1 MGGRF
6 STLIGCSSW
15 KPLAATFAASQPN
28 GALTDD
34 EKVTCSAMN
43 ACSFC
48 GKEESE
54 AQRLIAGDD
63 EVHICDECVR
73 LSVEILDEEGVG
85 KSGVPNRSAQ
95 LAVKRVPS
103 PREIVR
109 SLNQYVIGQN
119 RAKKVLSVA
128 VYNHYK
134 RIFGS
139 SRAAGQNWREN
150 QPAQVQ
156 ENKVSLPSAEE
167 ETRPARDVQDPKE
180 ELVELAKS
188 NVLLIGPTGSGKTL
202 MAQILAR
209 LLDVPFTIADATS
222 LTEAGYVGEDVES
235 LLVGLLQAADWD
247 ADRAACGIVYI
258 DEIDKIARK
267 AGDNPSITRDVS
279 GEGVQQA
286 LLKIVEGTTVNVP
299 PSTGR
304 KHPQQEFIPLDTR
317 NILFILG
324 GAFVGLAEMVRRRMR
339 RRAGLG
345 FVDDES
351 ELDPIGRPPEEDSI
365 DELPLPEGLTERQRE
380 LKIRRLEKEGRDESR
395 LLQQAMPDDLL
406 QYGLIPEFVGRVPVV
421 VSLDAL
427 DREVLVEILTRPKN
441 SIVRQFQQLF
451 AMDEVELE
459 FEPESLMAA
468 ATQAYMR
475 RTGARGLR
483 SIVEEALLDVMYEIP
498 GREEIARCVVS
509 RAVFEDGE
517 LPRLYDAQGQQV
529 RLSNDQEL
537 DAAA

>member
-1 MGGRF
+1 MSFTYARLLN
-6 STLIGCSSW
+6 SQELM
-15 KPLAATFAASQPN
+15 AASLYSRV
-28 GALTDD
+28 G
-34 EKVTCSAMN
+34 SAMN
-43 ACSFC
+43 VCSFC
-48 GKEESE
+48 GIEESE

-63 EVHICDECVR
+63 GVHICDECIR
-73 LSVEILDEEGVG
+73 LSAEILEEEGVG
-85 KSGVPNRSAQ
+85 KSGVPSGSPP
-95 LAVKRVPS
+95 LAAKRVPS
-103 PREIVR
+103 PREIVQ

-134 RIFGS
+134 RIFGGS
-139 SRAAGQNWREN
+139 GAAGERWWREN
-150 QPAQVQ
+150 QPAP
-156 ENKVSLPSAEE
+156 EKGD
-167 ETRPARDVQDPKE
+167 RDSGPGSKKESSPEQGVQDRGE

-247 ADRAACGIVYI
+247 AERAACGIVYI

-267 AGDNPSITRDVS
+267 VGDNPSITRDVS

-286 LLKIVEGTTVNVP
+286 LLKIVEGTTVSVP

-317 NILFILG
+317 NVLFILG
-324 GAFVGLAEMVRRRMR
+324 GAFVGLAEMVRRRLR

-351 ELDPIGRPPEEDSI
+351 ELDPIGRSQEEDGI
-365 DELPLPEGLTERQRE
+365 DEMPLPEGLTERQRE

-406 QYGLIPEFVGRVPVV
+406 QYGLIPEFIGRVPVV

-451 AMDEVELE
+451 AMDDVLLE

-498 GREEIARCVVS
+498 GREEVSRCVVG
-509 RAVFEDGE
+509 RGVFEDGA
-517 LPRLYDAQGQQV
+517 LPQLYGVQGQQV
-529 RLSNDQEL
+529 RLADDQEL
-537 DAAA
+537 DVAA

>member
-1 MGGRF
+1 M
-6 STLIGCSSW
+6 II
-15 KPLAATFAASQPN
+15 
-28 GALTDD
+28 
-34 EKVTCSAMN
+34 
-43 ACSFC
+43 CSFC
-48 GKEESE
+48 GRE
-54 AQRLIAGDD
+54 ASKTQRLIAGDD
-63 EVHICDECVR
+63 GVHICDECVR
-73 LSVEILDEEGVG
+73 LSVEILEEEGVG
-85 KSGVPNRSAQ
+85 KAGGPGSPAPLSSR
-95 LAVKRVPS
+95 RVPS
-103 PREIVR
+103 PREIVHN
-109 SLNQYVIGQN
+109 LNQYVIGQN

-139 SRAAGQNWREN
+139 SGAGAQGWRQGQLSQDDMSAFSELSYESDSGST
-150 QPAQVQ
+150 PDAQAV
-156 ENKVSLPSAEE
+156 EE
-167 ETRPARDVQDPKE
+167 DM
-180 ELVELAKS
+180 VELAKS

-202 MAQILAR
+202 MAQMLAK

-345 FVDDES
+345 FVDNES
-351 ELDPIGRPPEEDSI
+351 ELDPISWTVDEEDV
-365 DELPLPEGLTERQRE
+365 DELPLPEELTERQRE
-380 LKIRRLEKEGRDESR
+380 LRIRRLEKEGRDESR

-406 QYGLIPEFVGRVPVV
+406 HYGLIPEFVGRVPVV

-427 DREVLVEILTRPKN
+427 DRETLVEILTRPKN

-451 AMDEVELE
+451 AMDEVLLE
-459 FEPESLMAA
+459 FEPDSLAAA

-498 GREEIARCVVS
+498 SRDEVARCVV
-509 RAVFEDGE
+509 RRDVFDDGAM
-517 LPRLYDAQGQQV
+517 PRLYGAQGQQI
-529 RLSNDQEL
+529 LLKDDQEL

>member
-1 MGGRF
+1 
-6 STLIGCSSW
+6 
-15 KPLAATFAASQPN
+15 
-28 GALTDD
+28 
-34 EKVTCSAMN
+34 MN
-43 ACSFC
+43 VCSFC

-63 EVHICDECVR
+63 DVHICDECIR
-73 LSVEILDEEGVG
+73 LGAEILEEEGVG
-85 KSGVPNRSAQ
+85 QIGVPGKAAQ
-95 LAVKRVPS
+95 LTAKRVPS
-103 PREIVR
+103 PREIVH
-109 SLNQYVIGQN
+109 SLNQYVIGQD
-119 RAKKVLSVA
+119 RSKKVLSVA

-134 RIFGS
+134 RVFGS
-139 SRAAGQNWREN
+139 SGADAQRWRESQTDQDEAAGDSAPGSDEQPR
-150 QPAQVQ
+150 PAQDVQ
-156 ENKVSLPSAEE
+156 EAEE
-167 ETRPARDVQDPKE
+167 EP
-180 ELVELAKS
+180 VEVAKS

-202 MAQILAR
+202 MAQMLAR

-247 ADRAACGIVYI
+247 ADRAASGIVYI

-324 GAFVGLAEMVRRRMR
+324 GAFVGLADMVRRRLR

-351 ELDPIGRPPEEDSI
+351 ELDPLGRVAEEDSVE
-365 DELPLPEGLTERQRE
+365 ELPLPEGLTERQRE

-427 DREVLVEILTRPKN
+427 DRDVLVEILTQPKN

-451 AMDEVELE
+451 AMDNVLLE
-459 FEPESLMAA
+459 FEPDSLSAA
-468 ATQAYMR
+468 ATEAYMR

-498 GREEIARCVVS
+498 GREEVARCLV
-509 RAVFEDGE
+509 RRDVFEDRAM
-517 LPRLYDAQGQQV
+517 PTLYGRQGQQV
-529 RLSNDQEL
+529 HLDNDQEL

>member
-1 MGGRF
+1 
-6 STLIGCSSW
+6 
-15 KPLAATFAASQPN
+15 
-28 GALTDD
+28 
-34 EKVTCSAMN
+34 MN

-63 EVHICDECVR
+63 DVHICDECIR
-73 LSVEILDEEGVG
+73 LSAEILEEEGVG
-85 KSGVPNRSAQ
+85 KSSALSRSTP
-95 LAVKRVPS
+95 LAAKRVPS
-103 PREIVR
+103 PREIVQ

-134 RIFGS
+134 RIIGGS
-139 SRAAGQNWREN
+139 GAAGERWRES
-150 QPAQVQ
+150 QLSQKQRESDSVPGDEIESRPEPDVQ
-156 ENKVSLPSAEE
+156 DSAEE
-167 ETRPARDVQDPKE
+167 Q
-180 ELVELAKS
+180 VELAKS

-317 NILFILG
+317 NVLFILG
-324 GAFVGLAEMVRRRMR
+324 GAFVGLSEMVRRRLR

-351 ELDPIGRPPEEDSI
+351 ELDPIGLAPEESSI
-365 DELPLPEGLTERQRE
+365 DELPLPEGLTDRQRE

-451 AMDEVELE
+451 AMDDVLLE
-459 FEPESLMAA
+459 FAPESLLAA

-498 GREEIARCVVS
+498 GREEVARCVVD
-509 RAVFEDGE
+509 REVFEVGAW
-517 LPRLYDAQGQQV
+517 PQLYGDQGQQV
-529 RLSNDQEL
+529 RLADDQEL

>member
-1 MGGRF
+1 
-6 STLIGCSSW
+6 
-15 KPLAATFAASQPN
+15 
-28 GALTDD
+28 
-34 EKVTCSAMN
+34 MN
-43 ACSFC
+43 VCSFC
-48 GKEESE
+48 GTEESE
-54 AQRLIAGDD
+54 AQRLLAGDD
-63 EVHICDECVR
+63 GVHICDECIR
-73 LSVEILDEEGVG
+73 LSAEILEEEGVG
-85 KSGVPNRSAQ
+85 KSGVLSGSPQRA
-95 LAVKRVPS
+95 AKRVPS

-109 SLNQYVIGQN
+109 SLDQYVIGQN

-134 RIFGS
+134 RIFGGS
-139 SRAAGQNWREN
+139 GAAGERWRESIS
-150 QPAQVQ
+150 AQEQ
-156 ENKVSLPSAEE
+156 EDIDTVPGHEE
-167 ETRPARDVQDPKE
+167 ESRPGRDDLETE
-180 ELVELAKS
+180 EDQVELAKS

-286 LLKIVEGTTVNVP
+286 LLKIIEGTTVNVP

-317 NILFILG
+317 NVLFILG
-324 GAFVGLAEMVRRRMR
+324 GAFVGLAEMVRRRLR

-351 ELDPIGRPPEEDSI
+351 ELDPIGRAPEEDGI

-395 LLQQAMPDDLL
+395 LIQQVMPDDLL

-451 AMDEVELE
+451 AMDDVLLE
-459 FEPESLMAA
+459 FEPESLLAA

-498 GREEIARCVVS
+498 GRDEVARCIVG
-509 RAVFEDGE
+509 REVFEDGK
-517 LPRLYDAQGQQV
+517 LPRLYGVQGQQI
-529 RLSNDQEL
+529 RLANDQEL